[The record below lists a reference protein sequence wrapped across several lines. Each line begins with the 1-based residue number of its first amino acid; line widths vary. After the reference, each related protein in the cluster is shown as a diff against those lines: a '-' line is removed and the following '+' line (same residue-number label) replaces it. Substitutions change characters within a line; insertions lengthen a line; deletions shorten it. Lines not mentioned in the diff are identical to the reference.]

1 MRGKERKGVGGS
13 VRRRKERK
21 RKKERKGGISCFEK
35 LCRKCLS
42 EALLHP
48 DAEIVLV

>member
-21 RKKERKGGISCFEK
+21 KERKKGRYIEK